1 MWDRNY
7 LLSITEFLEGKN
19 SARLLEEAFC
29 KVDSERRSKAERMR
43 TDRGKAACLGAGLLL
58 QLAVREAEGDCGS
71 AGYREVPEKGV
82 PEENH
87 KEGVL
92 PQQRMAEGSR
102 GEGALPEKGVPEED
116 CYSQGTQQLQKMA
129 ECSHNKSELQTQE
142 MAEDN
147 GQRQAAQEAE
157 RGLHRYSVSQ
167 LLERISY
174 PIPLAYQYGKN
185 GKPYFRDYPF
195 YFNLSHSGEYVFC
208 VLSLSE
214 VGADIQQQSNKDNER
229 LAERFFSA
237 QEIAALKGCKEE
249 KDALFYQLWTRKEAY
264 GKLTGEG
271 IASTMG
277 INFLPGAEQMVDGR
291 KLVWEEYSEIAGYKL
306 AICRYAAH
314 L

>member
-19 SARLLEEAFC
+19 GVRLLEEAFC

-82 PEENH
+82 TEEKH
-87 KEGVL
+87 CESVL
-92 PQQRMAEGSR
+92 PQQRMAEGSC
-102 GEGALPEKGVPEED
+102 G
-116 CYSQGTQQLQKMA
+116 
-129 ECSHNKSELQTQE
+129 HNKSDLQTQE

-147 GQRQAAQEAE
+147 EQRQAAQEAKC
-157 RGLHRYSVSQ
+157 GLHRYSVSQ
-167 LLERISY
+167 LLKRISH

-185 GKPYFRDYPF
+185 GKPYFREYPF
-195 YFNLSHSGEYVFC
+195 YFNLSHSGDYVFC

-237 QEIAALKGCKEE
+237 QEIAVLQDCKEA
-249 KDALFYQLWTRKEAY
+249 KNVLFYQLWTRKEAY

-271 IASTMG
+271 IAATMG

-291 KLVWEEYSEIAGYKL
+291 KLVWEEYSEIAGYQL
-306 AICRYAAH
+306 AVCRYAVH

>member
-19 SARLLEEAFC
+19 SVRLLEEAFC
-29 KVDSERRSKAERMR
+29 KVDPERRSKAERMR

-58 QLAVREAEGDCGS
+58 QLAVREAERDCGS

-82 PEENH
+82 PEEKH
-87 KEGVL
+87 SEGVL
-92 PQQRMAEGSR
+92 PQQRMAEGSH
-102 GEGALPEKGVPEED
+102 
-116 CYSQGTQQLQKMA
+116 S
-129 ECSHNKSELQTQE
+129 KSDLQTQE

-147 GQRQAAQEAE
+147 GRRQVTQEAE
-157 RGLHRYSVSQ
+157 CGLHRYSVSW
-167 LLERISY
+167 LLEKISH
-174 PIPLAYQYGKN
+174 PIPLAYQYVKN

-195 YFNLSHSGEYVFC
+195 YFNLSHSGDYVFC

-237 QEIAALKGCKEE
+237 QEIAALQGCKEE
-249 KDALFYQLWTRKEAY
+249 KNVLFYQLWTRKEAY

-271 IASTMG
+271 IASTMS
-277 INFLPGAEQMVDGR
+277 INFLPGAEQVDGR
-291 KLVWEEYSEIAGYKL
+291 KLVWEEYSEIAGYQL
-306 AICRYAAH
+306 AVCRYAAH